1 MNKSKARQTL
11 PMMEWNEIPWRKLE
25 RKVFKLQK
33 RIFRASKR
41 GDIKA
46 VRKLQKTLIKSWS
59 ARCLSVRKITQD
71 NQGKNT
77 AGVDGQ
83 KSLSPNQRLKLVKNL
98 KISYKAK
105 PTRRVWIPKPGKEEK
120 RPLGIPT
127 IYDRAL
133 QMLVKLALEPEWE
146 AKFEPNSYGFRP
158 GRSCHDA
165 IGAIFSTISKKP
177 KYVLDADIAKCF
189 DRINHK
195 ALLDKISTYPSLRRQ
210 IKAWLKSGV
219 IDDRIF
225 VKTTEGTPQGG
236 CISPL
241 LANIALHGM
250 EKRIRD
256 AIPSK
261 SKPFQRKKPN
271 LIRYADDLVILHS
284 ELEIILKCQRVLT
297 EWLKDMGLEL
307 KPSKTRIAHT
317 LHTHEGQ
324 EPGFDFL
331 GFTIRQ
337 FPVGKCHSGKNHQG
351 ETLGFKT
358 IIKPSKESVKTHY
371 RQISDTIKAYKN
383 VAQIGLIH
391 KLNPIIRGWSN
402 YYSPVVSKEIFTKL
416 EHLTVQ
422 RLITWGRSRHP
433 NKGIHWV
440 VRKYFKYKGK
450 NPWSF
455 AANEKGL
462 RKGIVHLASHKET
475 PIVRHIKVQG
485 DKSPYDG
492 NLVYWS
498 SRMGKHP
505 EMPKRTAQLLKNQK
519 GKCCECGLMFREG
532 DTLNIDHIIPRSQG
546 GKDEYSNLQL
556 LHKHCHDIKTAHDRG
571 MYDKHQPI
579 EERYEG
585 KLSRTVLKTSRE
597 GDFSA

>member
-1 MNKSKARQTL
+1 
-11 PMMEWNEIPWRKLE
+11 
-25 RKVFKLQK
+25 
-33 RIFRASKR
+33 
-41 GDIKA
+41 
-46 VRKLQKTLIKSWS
+46 
-59 ARCLSVRKITQD
+59 
-71 NQGKNT
+71 
-77 AGVDGQ
+77 
-83 KSLSPNQRLKLVKNL
+83 
-98 KISYKAK
+98 
-105 PTRRVWIPKPGKEEK
+105 
-120 RPLGIPT
+120 
-127 IYDRAL
+127 
-133 QMLVKLALEPEWE
+133 MLVKLALEPEWE
-146 AKFEPNSYGFRP
+146 AKFELNSYGFRP

-165 IGAIFSTISKKP
+165 IGAIFSAISKKP

-195 ALLDKISTYPSLRRQ
+195 ALLDKINTYPSLRRQ

-225 VKTTEGTPQGG
+225 VETTEGTPQGG

-250 EKRIRD
+250 EQRIRD
-256 AIPSK
+256 AIPGK
-261 SKPFQRKKPN
+261 SKPFERKKPN
-271 LIRYADDLVILHS
+271 LIRYADNLVILHS

-297 EWLKDMGLEL
+297 QWLKDMGLEL
-307 KPSKTRIAHT
+307 KPSKESI
-317 LHTHEGQ
+317 
-324 EPGFDFL
+324 
-331 GFTIRQ
+331 
-337 FPVGKCHSGKNHQG
+337 KNH
-351 ETLGFKT
+351 
-358 IIKPSKESVKTHY
+358 Y
-371 RQISDTIKAYKN
+371 RHISETIKAYKN

-416 EHLTVQ
+416 DHLVVQ

-440 VRKYFKYKGK
+440 IRKYFKYKGN

-455 AANEKGL
+455 ATNEKGL
-462 RKGIVHLASHKET
+462 SKDIVHLASHKET

-485 DKSPYDG
+485 DKSPYNG

-505 EMPKRTAQLLKNQK
+505 EMPKRIAQLLKSQK
-519 GKCCECGLMFREG
+519 GKCCKCGLMFREG

-546 GKDEYSNLQL
+546 GKDKYNNLQL
-556 LHKHCHDIKTAHDRG
+556 LHKHCHDIKTAHDRGMHDRG